1 MDRGD
6 LVPDEVVVR
15 MVVDRIEQVDG
26 GFILDGFPRT
36 VPQAEAL
43 EEHLLKMDRAL
54 TGAIYFGLDKD
65 VAVARIAGRRSCSN
79 CGTPYNVELDPPNVD
94 GVCDVC
100 GGELVQRGDDTE
112 ETVRRRFEVYE
123 ESTAPL
129 LHFYRDRDLLL
140 EVDADGPEEEVTD
153 RLVALAGLGAPA
165 AKERS

>member
-6 LVPDEVVVR
+6 LVPDDVVVQ
-15 MVVDRIEQVDG
+15 MVVDRIEQADG

-43 EEHLLKMDRAL
+43 EEHLQKLDRPL
-54 TGAIYFGLDKD
+54 TDAIYFRLDKD
-65 VAVARIAGRRSCSN
+65 VAVKRISGRRSCSN
-79 CGTPYNVELDPPNVD
+79 CGTPYNVELDPPQVE

-100 GGELVQRGDDTE
+100 GGELAQRGDDAE
-112 ETVRRRFEVYE
+112 ETVRRRFEVYQ

-129 LHFYRDRDLLL
+129 LDFYRDRDLLR

-153 RLVALAGLGAPA
+153 RLIAEVGLGAPA
-165 AKERS
+165 KERQ